1 MTCSQTALHSTMV
14 LFKLP
19 WCEHRHRRLRLY
31 IPLWFYSNA
40 STSHRVPSRIYFT
53 FHYGSIQMSSPVNT
67 TSPTLFPLHS
77 TMVLFK
83 YKSTVNQR
91 RVCNPLHSTMV
102 LFKYTVKAKVRIQ
115 NETLHSTMVLFKFNT
130 HLLTLHFK
138 GFFTFHYGSIQI
150 YSQNFDR

>member
-1 MTCSQTALHSTMV
+1 MKSGC
-14 LFKLP
+14 
-19 WCEHRHRRLRLY
+19 LY
-31 IPLWFYSNA
+31 IPLWFYSNCKARIRA
-40 STSHRVPSRIYFT
+40 SCRSSFTFHYGSIQIDNFLEFVYFVDYFT

-102 LFKYTVKAKVRIQ
+102 LFK
-115 NETLHSTMVLFKFNT
+115 FNT